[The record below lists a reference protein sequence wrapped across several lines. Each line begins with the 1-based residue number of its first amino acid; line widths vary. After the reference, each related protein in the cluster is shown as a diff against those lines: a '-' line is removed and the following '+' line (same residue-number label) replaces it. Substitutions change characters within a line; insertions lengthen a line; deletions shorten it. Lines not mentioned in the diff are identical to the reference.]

1 MSTKN
6 ITAPPPL
13 ARFVDEVVR
22 VARSQTDRQ
31 RAIDLIDPLLKGL
44 LSRPDF
50 LTEDFTRPIPDKF
63 AQYLIY
69 RNEDRSLSV
78 MAMVVPVGCTT
89 PIHDHLAWGLV
100 GVYQGTQLE
109 TVYRRIDDGA
119 DSIRARLVQVGSK
132 VLEVGDITHLIPPE
146 GDIHKIETIGL
157 DQASVSIHILGNDI
171 GCQWRH
177 AFDMEKEA
185 VYDFRSG
192 YVNADCDD

>member
-6 ITAPPPL
+6 ITIPQPL
-13 ARFVDEVVR
+13 VRFIDEVVE
-22 VARSQTDRQ
+22 VVRSQTDRQ
-31 RAIDLIDPLLKGL
+31 RAIDLIDPLLKEL

-69 RNEDRSLSV
+69 RSEDRSLSV

-109 TVYRRIDDGA
+109 TVYRRTDDGA
-119 DSIRARLVQVGSK
+119 DSIRARLVQVCAN
-132 VLEVGDITHLIPPE
+132 VLEVGDITHLLPPE
-146 GDIHKIETIGL
+146 GDIHKIETKSQ

>member
-6 ITAPPPL
+6 ITIPQPL
-13 ARFVDEVVR
+13 VRFIDEVVE
-22 VARSQTDRQ
+22 VVRSQTDRQ
-31 RAIDLIDPLLKGL
+31 RAIDLIDPLLKEL

-69 RNEDRSLSV
+69 RSEDRSLSV

-109 TVYRRIDDGA
+109 TVYRRTDDGA
-119 DSIRARLVQVGSK
+119 DSIRARLVQVCAN
-132 VLEVGDITHLIPPE
+132 VLEVGDITHLLPPE
-146 GDIHKIETIGL
+146 GDIHKIETISQ

>member
-6 ITAPPPL
+6 ITIPQPL
-13 ARFVDEVVR
+13 ARFVDEVVKI
-22 VARSQTDRQ
+22 ARSQTDRQ
-31 RAIDLIDPLLKGL
+31 RAIDLIDPLLKEL

-69 RNEDRSLSV
+69 RSEDRSLSV

-109 TVYRRIDDGA
+109 TVYRRTDDGA
-119 DSIRARLVQVGSK
+119 DSIRARLVQVCAN
-132 VLEVGDITHLIPPE
+132 VLEVGDITHLLPPE
-146 GDIHKIETIGL
+146 GDIHKIETISQ